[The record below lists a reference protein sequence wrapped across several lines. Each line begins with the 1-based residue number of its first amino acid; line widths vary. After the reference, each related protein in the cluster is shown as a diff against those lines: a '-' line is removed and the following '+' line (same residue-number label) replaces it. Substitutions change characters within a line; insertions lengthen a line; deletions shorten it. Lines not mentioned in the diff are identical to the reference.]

1 MTDYNTVSTT
11 KKEHCDIHLRNV
23 DLNLLT
29 VFDVVMQMQ
38 NVTRAAQVLGMSQP
52 AVSNAVSRLKTM
64 FNDELF
70 VRYGRGIQPTSR
82 AKQLFGP
89 VRQALQL
96 VHNELP
102 GAGFDPLQSERVFN
116 LSICSP
122 FDIRLAANIV
132 ENFKNNA
139 PNIDIVIRSYLDD
152 NIAHQLKYQETEF
165 VISYNEFEKAEY
177 QHKILF
183 NDELVLAVSNEHPR
197 IGENITIDELIN

>member
-1 MTDYNTVSTT
+1 M
-11 KKEHCDIHLRNV
+11 RNV

-52 AVSNAVSRLKTM
+52 AVSNAVSRLKSM

-102 GAGFDPLQSERVFN
+102 GAGFDLN
-116 LSICSP
+116 
-122 FDIRLAANIV
+122 
-132 ENFKNNA
+132 
-139 PNIDIVIRSYLDD
+139 
-152 NIAHQLKYQETEF
+152 
-165 VISYNEFEKAEY
+165 
-177 QHKILF
+177 
-183 NDELVLAVSNEHPR
+183 
-197 IGENITIDELIN
+197 